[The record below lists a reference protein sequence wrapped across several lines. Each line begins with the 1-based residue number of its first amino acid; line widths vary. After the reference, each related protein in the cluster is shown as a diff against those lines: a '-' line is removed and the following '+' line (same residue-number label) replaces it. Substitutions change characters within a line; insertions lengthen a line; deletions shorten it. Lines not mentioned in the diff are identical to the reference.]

1 MTTHFQGALCHL
13 LNMKG
18 RDLNERSDKYEILIV
33 AIRRASL
40 DKFWSREPVTVRVN
54 LTMIRNMGAMARE
67 EIRLEYCFPT
77 LGHYLIKD
85 EVGMG
90 VACVALRISLRRG
103 RYVGNIQWD
112 SMRKGP
118 TAWVNL
124 YGAGVLVLGDTIN
137 SRDGEKLK
145 ETVCPT
151 RGPWFGN
158 FMRGSKLWMGVIN
171 KQDFGVINEMVK
183 ALLEV
188 WEVHYRR

>member
-67 EIRLEYCFPT
+67 EIRLEYCFLT

-90 VACVALRISLRRG
+90 LACVTLWMSLRKG
-103 RYVGNIQWD
+103 RHIWH
-112 SMRKGP
+112 
-118 TAWVNL
+118 L
-124 YGAGVLVLGDTIN
+124 
-137 SRDGEKLK
+137 
-145 ETVCPT
+145 
-151 RGPWFGN
+151 
-158 FMRGSKLWMGVIN
+158 
-171 KQDFGVINEMVK
+171 
-183 ALLEV
+183 
-188 WEVHYRR
+188 